1 MTSSS
6 TTEIYPDMER
16 LAVQKVAL
24 CIKYNCSFSRLYF
37 FFRTITFPFLDFSQ
51 CKNKKNMECIIL

>member
-24 CIKYNCSFSRLYF
+24 CIKYSCSFSRLYF
-37 FFRTITFPFLDFSQ
+37 FFEPSLFPFWTFLNV
-51 CKNKKNMECIIL
+51 KTRKTWNV